1 MPWGNVT
8 ITGQDGQDIYLDG
21 VYDAPCGT
29 APGPFVVT
37 YGKHT
42 FETLDAKL
50 RPLCAGDTIVNRTDP
65 AVTITLAPVAK
76 PAAAPAKPANVPPKK
91 V

>member
-8 ITGQDGQDIYLDG
+8 VTGQDGRDIYLDG
-21 VYDAPCGT
+21 NYDAPCGQG
-29 APGPFVVT
+29 PGPFVVT

-42 FETLDAKL
+42 FETLDAAQNVV
-50 RPLCAGDTIVNRTDP
+50 CSGDAKVNKDIP
-65 AVTITLAPVAK
+65 AVSIALAPIK
-76 PAAAPAKPANVPPKK
+76 PAKPAVPPSPVTPPKK